1 MRRIKLQ
8 EPTYNQEEIKSILD
22 ILTSEMVVM
31 GKKTIE
37 FQNKW
42 SNWLGVK
49 YSTFVNSGSSANLL
63 LINLLTSK
71 RAKYK
76 FKPEDEILIPA
87 VTWSTTLYP
96 IIQLGLKPILVDVD
110 PFTFNIS
117 LESCEKAISS
127 KTKAIFAVHLLG
139 NPIDMDKLSE
149 FCEVNKLLLLEDC
162 CEATGS
168 KWNDRKVGTFGLSSS
183 FSFMFAHH
191 MSTIEGGMVCCN
203 NLDDDRVIKSSRA
216 HGWIRELDDLFK
228 EEIINEENLDYQKF
242 LFWDMGYN
250 VRPTEI
256 SAVMGEHQ
264 LNKINRFIE
273 IRKTNYS
280 YYKKLFNDLSD
291 FISIQQVCKEEI
303 ADASFFALGFIIK
316 KDQKHIR
323 RKLMNYLDANGI
335 ESRPLVAGNLARHPF
350 YKLYCDKPRV
360 PLTNSDLIHERGM
373 YIPNHQN
380 ISIDDINYIV
390 DVMKRFFNNEKI

>member
-37 FQNKW
+37 FQDKW
-42 SNWLGVK
+42 SNWLGIK
-49 YSTFVNSGSSANLL
+49 HSTFVNSGSSANLL
-63 LINLLTSK
+63 LVNLLTSK

-76 FKPEDEILIPA
+76 FNPGDEILVPA
-87 VTWSTTLYP
+87 LTWSTTLYP
-96 IIQLGLKPILVDVD
+96 IIQLGLKPVLVDVD
-110 PFTFNIS
+110 PVTFNIS

-139 NPIDMDKLSE
+139 NPIDMDKLIE
-149 FCEVNKLLLLEDC
+149 FCDANKLLLIEDC

-168 KWNDRKVGTFGLSSS
+168 KWNGRKVGTFGLASS

-203 NLDDDRVIKSSRA
+203 NIEDDRVIKASRA

-256 SAVMGEHQ
+256 SATMGEHQ
-264 LNKINRFIE
+264 LNKIDNFID
-273 IRKTNYS
+273 IRKNNYS
-280 YYKKLFNDLSD
+280 YYKRLFNDLSEY
-291 FISIQQVCKEEI
+291 ISIQQVCKEET

-316 KDQKHIR
+316 QDKKHIR
-323 RKLMNYLDANGI
+323 RELMNYLDANGI

-350 YKLYCDKPRV
+350 YELYCEKPRV
-360 PLTNSDLIHERGM
+360 PLITSDLIHERGM

-390 DVMKRFFNNEKI
+390 DVMKRFFYNE